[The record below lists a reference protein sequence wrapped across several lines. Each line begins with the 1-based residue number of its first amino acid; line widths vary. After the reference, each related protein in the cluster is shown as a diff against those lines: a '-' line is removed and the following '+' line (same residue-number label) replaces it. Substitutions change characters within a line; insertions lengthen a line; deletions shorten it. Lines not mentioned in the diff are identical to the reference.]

1 MKYHVIPLSAYEVH
15 TYFQSERM
23 NRIKKGKYVAAHKI
37 FGGESLINEGSN
49 WT

>member
-1 MKYHVIPLSAYEVH
+1 MKYHVLLLRAYEVH